1 MESTSSPVDCQWV
14 LSMSSKP
21 PPWLDP
27 KPADVGTLVRG
38 LLALGAVF
46 VGAFALMRGN
56 ANAGIFL
63 VLAVVCVGFA
73 LVSLFARGLQ
83 RFGGSVLTRSG
94 RSERELLIGGLLLTA
109 LLTPWST
116 AIAPVHWPQQ
126 FGWQSPL
133 ALVIVA
139 ALVVVRVHRL
149 RRYRVPAI
157 VIAAVGLLA
166 WIAWVSAQL
175 LTPAFRDT
183 GFPFLPIDLL
193 GEGWS
198 IALLAFIV
206 TVDGMATEAA
216 GDNQPARP
224 SDVWPLALVPG
235 MGLVRMAY
243 TARGRL
249 WLAATAFAMFLVQAN
264 GIDWAEFQY
273 YGSLGSLPEP
283 RPRGAVLIPLA
294 LGVVIW
300 LASLWDTRRKL
311 QLERNEAASLRRSFE
326 RRGPTAV

>member
-1 MESTSSPVDCQWV
+1 
-14 LSMSSKP
+14 MSSKP

-27 KPADVGTLVRG
+27 KPANVATLVRG
-38 LLALGAVF
+38 LLALAAVF
-46 VGAFALMRGN
+46 MVGFVLMRGN
-56 ANAGIFL
+56 ANAGVFI

-109 LLTPWST
+109 LFTPWST

-216 GDNQPARP
+216 GDDQPARP

-235 MGLVRMAY
+235 IGLVRMAY

-294 LGVVIW
+294 LGALIW
-300 LASLWDTRRKL
+300 LASLWDTRQKL
-311 QLERNEAASLRRSFE
+311 QLERSEAALGRSVE
-326 RRGPTAV
+326 RHDPTAV

>member
-1 MESTSSPVDCQWV
+1 
-14 LSMSSKP
+14 MSSKP

-38 LLALGAVF
+38 LLALGAIF

-73 LVSLFARGLQ
+73 LVSLFAQGLQ
-83 RFGGSVLTRSG
+83 RFGGSVLSRSG
-94 RSERELLIGGLLLTA
+94 RSEREVLIGGLLLTA

-116 AIAPVHWPQQ
+116 AIPPVHWPQR
-126 FGWQSPL
+126 FGWQSPV

-139 ALVVVRVHRL
+139 ALVIVRVQRL
-149 RRYRVPAI
+149 RRYRAAAI
-157 VIAAVGLLA
+157 LTAGVGLLA
-166 WIAWVSAQL
+166 WIAWVSAEL
-175 LTPAFRDT
+175 LTPAFRNT

-206 TVDGMATEAA
+206 TVDGMAIESAR
-216 GDNQPARP
+216 DDPRARP
-224 SDVWPLALVPG
+224 GQVWPLALVPG

-249 WLAATAFAMFLVQAN
+249 WLAATAFALFLVQAN

-294 LGVVIW
+294 LLVAIW
-300 LASLWDTRRKL
+300 LASLWDTYRKL
-311 QLERNEAASLRRSFE
+311 QLERTEAASLGLVTR
-326 RRGPTAV
+326 P

>member
-1 MESTSSPVDCQWV
+1 
-14 LSMSSKP
+14 MSSKP

-27 KPADVGTLVRG
+27 KPASVRTLVRG
-38 LLALGAVF
+38 LLALAAIF

-73 LVSLFARGLQ
+73 VVSLFARGVQ
-83 RFGGSVLTRSG
+83 RFGGSILTRG

-116 AIAPVHWPQQ
+116 AIPPVHWPQR
-126 FGWQSPL
+126 FGWQIPL

-139 ALVVVRVHRL
+139 GLAVARVHRL
-149 RRYRVPAI
+149 RRYRLP
-157 VIAAVGLLA
+157 VILVAGIGLLA

-175 LTPAFRDT
+175 LTPAFRST

-198 IALLAFIV
+198 IALLAFVV
-206 TVDGMATEAA
+206 TVDGMAVDASAA
-216 GDNQPARP
+216 DQPARP
-224 SDVWPLALVPG
+224 RDVWPFALVPG
-235 MGLVRMAY
+235 MGLVRLY
-243 TARGRL
+243 YSARGRL
-249 WLAATAFAMFLVQAN
+249 WLAAAAFAAFMVQAN

-283 RPRGAVLIPLA
+283 RPRGAVLIPLI
-294 LGVVIW
+294 LGVLIW

-311 QLERNEAASLRRSFE
+311 RLERTEAASLGGSME
-326 RRGPTAV
+326 RRDPTAV

>member
-1 MESTSSPVDCQWV
+1 
-14 LSMSSKP
+14 MSSKP

-27 KPADVGTLVRG
+27 KPATVGTLVRS

-56 ANAGIFL
+56 TNAGMFL

-83 RFGGSVLTRSG
+83 RFGGTVLTRSG
-94 RSERELLIGGLLLTA
+94 RTERELLIGGLLLTA

-116 AIAPVHWPQQ
+116 AIPPVHWPQR
-126 FGWQSPL
+126 FGWQTPL

-149 RRYRVPAI
+149 RRRRSPAI
-157 VIAAVGLLA
+157 LVAGGGLLA
-166 WIAWVSAQL
+166 WFAWVSFQL
-175 LTPAFRDT
+175 LTPAFRNT

-198 IALLAFIV
+198 ITLLAFVI
-206 TVDGMATEAA
+206 TVDGMAMEGAA
-216 GDNQPARP
+216 DDQPARP
-224 SDVWPLALVPG
+224 REVWPFALVPG
-235 MGLVRMAY
+235 MGLVRMWY

-249 WLAATAFAMFLVQAN
+249 WLVAAAFAVFLVQAN

-294 LGVVIW
+294 LGVAIW

-311 QLERNEAASLRRSFE
+311 QLERTEAASLGRALE
-326 RRGPTAV
+326 RRDPTAV